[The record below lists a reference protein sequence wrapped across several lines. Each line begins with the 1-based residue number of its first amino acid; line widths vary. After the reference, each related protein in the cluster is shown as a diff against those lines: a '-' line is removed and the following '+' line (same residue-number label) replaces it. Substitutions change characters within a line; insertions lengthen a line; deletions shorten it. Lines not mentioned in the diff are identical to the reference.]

1 MTTKSLYC
9 YLAGVAL
16 VAPHVS
22 ETMAYPLAVFM
33 LLCGII
39 FDIRK
44 AAQA

>member
-9 YLAGVAL
+9 YLSAVAL
-16 VAPHVS
+16 IAPHLS
-22 ETMAYPLAVFM
+22 ESLAYPLAAFM
-33 LLCGII
+33 LICGI